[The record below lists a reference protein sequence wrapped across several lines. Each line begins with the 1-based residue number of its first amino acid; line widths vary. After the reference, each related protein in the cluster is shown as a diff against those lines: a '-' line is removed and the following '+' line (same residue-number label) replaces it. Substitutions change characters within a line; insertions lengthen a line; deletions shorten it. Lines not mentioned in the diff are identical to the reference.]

1 MSSHITS
8 CRVCGNS
15 NLESVLDLGIQRLT
29 GVFPSPDEAKRV
41 EGGPLELVLCS
52 GSSACGLVQLRHSF
66 PAEKMYG
73 DSYGYRS
80 GLNPTMVSHLRQIS
94 ELAKELVHLNPGDIV
109 VDIGS
114 NDGTM
119 LGFFDSSLKLIGID
133 PSANKF
139 QRFYRN
145 DVIRIPDFFS
155 AERLQPH
162 MLQKKAKLV
171 TSIAMMYD
179 LEDPIGFASQVAECL
194 DDNGIWIF
202 EQSYLPT
209 MIEQL
214 AYDTVCHE
222 HIEYYGVK
230 QLDWILQKA
239 GLKIVDLTFSDSN
252 GGSVAVIATHMSSQM
267 PSNERKIR
275 ESIDIETSLDMSSLK
290 TYEVFAEKVE
300 RNREELRRF
309 LQIWKDDGLK
319 VAGLGAS
326 TKGNVLL
333 QYIGATSNEIS
344 FIGDINPDKGGKV
357 TPGTEIPII
366 SEQQCLD
373 SDPDVLIV
381 LPWHFAA
388 FFETAPQFKGRRL
401 FFPLPVPR
409 IFVP

>member
-1 MSSHITS
+1 
-8 CRVCGNS
+8 
-15 NLESVLDLGIQRLT
+15 
-29 GVFPSPDEAKRV
+29 
-41 EGGPLELVLCS
+41 
-52 GSSACGLVQLRHSF
+52 
-66 PAEKMYG
+66 
-73 DSYGYRS
+73 
-80 GLNPTMVSHLRQIS
+80 
-94 ELAKELVHLNPGDIV
+94 
-109 VDIGS
+109 
-114 NDGTM
+114 
-119 LGFFDSSLKLIGID
+119 
-133 PSANKF
+133 
-139 QRFYRN
+139 
-145 DVIRIPDFFS
+145 
-155 AERLQPH
+155 
-162 MLQKKAKLV
+162 
-171 TSIAMMYD
+171 

-252 GGSVAVIATHMSSQM
+252 GGSVAVIATHVSSKM

-381 LPWHFAA
+381 L
-388 FFETAPQFKGRRL
+388 RCL
-401 FFPLPVPR
+401 F
-409 IFVP
+409 

>member
-1 MSSHITS
+1 M
-8 CRVCGNS
+8 
-15 NLESVLDLGIQRLT
+15 L
-29 GVFPSPDEAKRV
+29 F
-41 EGGPLELVLCS
+41 
-52 GSSACGLVQLRHSF
+52 
-66 PAEKMYG
+66 
-73 DSYGYRS
+73 RS
-80 GLNPTMVSHLRQIS
+80 
-94 ELAKELVHLNPGDIV
+94 
-109 VDIGS
+109 GS

-252 GGSVAVIATHMSSQM
+252 GGSVAVIATHVSSKM

-290 TYEVFAEKVE
+290 TYEVFADRK
-300 RNREELRRF
+300 
-309 LQIWKDDGLK
+309 
-319 VAGLGAS
+319 S
-326 TKGNVLL
+326 T
-333 QYIGATSNEIS
+333 
-344 FIGDINPDKGGKV
+344 
-357 TPGTEIPII
+357 
-366 SEQQCLD
+366 
-373 SDPDVLIV
+373 
-381 LPWHFAA
+381 
-388 FFETAPQFKGRRL
+388 RL
-401 FFPLPVPR
+401 NSSH
-409 IFVP
+409 